1 MNDNLIRHPFF
12 ALLYGF
18 SPAPRS
24 LSLVDQLISLPAE
37 LIINL
42 SHTFTILFFFLTCF
56 CFFLYN
62 CPSRLALPCVP
73 RLHCS
78 HAPTH
83 TYTHHTPHTHA
94 HIHTYTHTHARNYCR
109 RPSSALA
116 SSIRCRRDQ
125 QRALYIVH
133 ADSHSYVSRASERQH
148 SSQHTLLAFA
158 VPLTHPTSSASPPF
172 TFSRLFCAALFW
184 VRLVA
189 CTTTLPLPV
198 PFSLP
203 CEPCKSLVPRRSGY
217 PSAVYKV
224 QPLPNCC

>member
-83 TYTHHTPHTHA
+83 TYTHHTPHTHTRTHT
-94 HIHTYTHTHARNYCR
+94 HIHTHARAKLLSPPVQRTRLQHPLPKRPAASAVHRSR
-109 RPSSALA
+109 RLPLLRVARIRA
-116 SSIRCRRDQ
+116 PAFQPAHVARIRCALDTPYLVSEPSVHLFAPLLRCAVLGPTGRLYHDSTSPGPFLAPL
-125 QRALYIVH
+125 RAM
-133 ADSHSYVSRASERQH
+133 
-148 SSQHTLLAFA
+148 
-158 VPLTHPTSSASPPF
+158 
-172 TFSRLFCAALFW
+172 
-184 VRLVA
+184 
-189 CTTTLPLPV
+189 
-198 PFSLP
+198 
-203 CEPCKSLVPRRSGY
+203 
-217 PSAVYKV
+217 
-224 QPLPNCC
+224 

>member
-78 HAPTH
+78 HAPPH
-83 TYTHHTPHTHA
+83 TYTHHTPHTHT
-94 HIHTYTHTHARNYCR
+94 HTYTHTHTRTRETIVAARPAHSPPASAAEETSSERCTSFTQTPTPTCR
-109 RPSSALA
+109 AHQSASIPA
-116 SSIRCRRDQ
+116 STRC
-125 QRALYIVH
+125 
-133 ADSHSYVSRASERQH
+133 SHS
-148 SSQHTLLAFA
+148 LC
-158 VPLTHPTSSASPPF
+158 P
-172 TFSRLFCAALFW
+172 
-184 VRLVA
+184 
-189 CTTTLPLPV
+189 
-198 PFSLP
+198 
-203 CEPCKSLVPRRSGY
+203 
-217 PSAVYKV
+217 
-224 QPLPNCC
+224 